1 MSSSTSVARGVR
13 SSGETGPPHQRC
25 RQCLLPFARIDLS
38 TISDQARYGLINTSG
53 EVKQMKRRIIA
64 AVVGTAAAVALA
76 VNGLGNVNGLNLH
89 RDVNGLAQHTS
100 VTVKQS
106 RVNGL

>member
-1 MSSSTSVARGVR
+1 
-13 SSGETGPPHQRC
+13 
-25 RQCLLPFARIDLS
+25 
-38 TISDQARYGLINTSG
+38 
-53 EVKQMKRRIIA
+53 MKRRIIA

-106 RVNGL
+106 RVNGLSVNGLSLHRSDVNGLSQHVQTSVNT

>member
-1 MSSSTSVARGVR
+1 
-13 SSGETGPPHQRC
+13 
-25 RQCLLPFARIDLS
+25 
-38 TISDQARYGLINTSG
+38 
-53 EVKQMKRRIIA
+53 MKRKVIA
-64 AVVGTAAAVALA
+64 AVVGTAAIVALA
-76 VNGLGNVNGLNLH
+76 VNGLSNVNGLNLH

>member
-1 MSSSTSVARGVR
+1 
-13 SSGETGPPHQRC
+13 
-25 RQCLLPFARIDLS
+25 
-38 TISDQARYGLINTSG
+38 
-53 EVKQMKRRIIA
+53 MKRRIIA
-64 AVVGTAAAVALA
+64 AVVGTAAAAAVALA